1 MLSPDV
7 ATLLF
12 VVAFVLL
19 TDLPC
24 LAKEVVDVELCIVQL
39 LHDLRHAQSEVFF
52 EHYSL
57 GEFGVLRGNPG

>member
-1 MLSPDV
+1 
-7 ATLLF
+7 
-12 VVAFVLL
+12 
-19 TDLPC
+19 
-24 LAKEVVDVELCIVQL
+24 